1 MRSSRRS
8 DRRQIVLKGR
18 LFLTEAGVM
27 IVDKPMENIVA
38 KRFPEG
44 EALQI
49 YKQIEAG
56 ELVPLLKTLMAE
68 AIEKD
73 FDSFQIF
80 EESLLKSAAEAGFQ
94 VSSLSDHELERMQN
108 RKTSLMVQAEWVGS
122 EDEAQKI
129 IRDFALK
136 LSNLKIREMAAKP
149 DLQVIQ
155 SVQALDEI
163 DRTLNN
169 VEARVREWYGLHFPE
184 LDRILDS
191 PESYVNLVSKF
202 GRRDSISKEG
212 LEKLDFPQEKIE
224 RILSTAE
231 RSKGSDLR
239 DEDLQRVLDLA
250 EEAVR
255 MSGLRDRLN
264 KHVEKTMSQIAPN
277 VTAVAG
283 ATIGA
288 RLIAKAGGLGKL
300 ARRPA
305 STIQV
310 LGAEKALFRALRTGA
325 RPPKHGIL
333 FQHQAVHAAPRW
345 QRGKIARSLAAKI
358 AIAARIDYYRG
369 TSESGLKE
377 NLDKRFDEIRQKY
390 SEPPAP
396 TMKPRFEGEERRQGG
411 GWQGGRRRRWG
422 RQGGAQK
429 GRGRGRR

>member
-1 MRSSRRS
+1 M
-8 DRRQIVLKGR
+8 KGR

-27 IVDKPMENIVA
+27 VLDKPMEAIVA

-44 EALQI
+44 EELQL
-49 YKQIEAG
+49 YRRIESG
-56 ELVPLLKTLMAE
+56 EMVPLLKTLLSE
-68 AIEKD
+68 AVEKG
-73 FDSFQIF
+73 FDSFQVY
-80 EESLLKSAAEAGFQ
+80 EEPLLKAAAEAGFP
-94 VSSLSDHELERMQN
+94 VASLSDHEVERMQS
-108 RKTSLMVQAEWVGS
+108 RKTALMVQAGWVKD
-122 EDEAQKI
+122 EEEAQKI

-136 LSNLKIREMAAKP
+136 HSSLKLREMAAKP

-184 LDRILDS
+184 LDRIMDS
-191 PESYVNLVSKF
+191 PESYVNLVAKF
-202 GRRDSISKEG
+202 GRRDSVTKEG
-212 LEKLDFPQEKIE
+212 LEKLNFPAEKIE
-224 RILSTAE
+224 KILSSAE
-231 RSKGSDLR
+231 RSRGSDLR
-239 DEDLQRVLDLA
+239 DEDLQRILDLA

-255 MSGLRDRLN
+255 MSGIRDRLN
-264 KHVEKTMSQIAPN
+264 KHVEQTMSQIAPN

-288 RLIAKAGGLGKL
+288 RLIAKAGGLDKL

-325 RPPKHGIL
+325 RPPKHGLL
-333 FQHQAVHAAPRW
+333 FQHQAVHTAPRW

-377 NLDKRFDEIRQKY
+377 NLDKRFEEIRKKY

-396 TMKPRFEGEERRQGG
+396 TERPMFEREERRERGG
-411 GWQGGRRRRWG
+411 ERRWQGGRKRRWG
-422 RQGGAQK
+422 RQGEAQK
-429 GRGRGRR
+429 GQGRGRR

>member
-1 MRSSRRS
+1 M
-8 DRRQIVLKGR
+8 VL
-18 LFLTEAGVM
+18 
-27 IVDKPMENIVA
+27 DKPMETIVA

-44 EALQI
+44 EEIQI
-49 YKQIEAG
+49 YKRIESG
-56 ELVPLLKTLMAE
+56 EMVPLLKTLLSE
-68 AIEKD
+68 AVEKG
-73 FDSFQIF
+73 FDSFQVY
-80 EESLLKSAAEAGFQ
+80 EEPLLKAVAEAGFP
-94 VSSLSDHELERMQN
+94 VASLSDHEVERMQS
-108 RKTSLMVQAEWVGS
+108 RKTALMVQAGWVKD
-122 EDEAQKI
+122 EEEAQKI

-136 LSNLKIREMAAKP
+136 HSSLKLREMAAKP

-163 DRTLNN
+163 DRMLNN

-184 LDRILDS
+184 LDRIMDS
-191 PESYVNLVSKF
+191 PESYVNVVAKF
-202 GRRDSISKEG
+202 GRRDSITKEE
-212 LEKLDFPQEKIE
+212 LEKLDFPAEKIE
-224 RILSTAE
+224 KIRSSAE
-231 RSKGSDLR
+231 RSRGSDLR
-239 DEDLQRVLDLA
+239 DEDLQRILDLA

-255 MSGLRDRLN
+255 MSGIRDRLN
-264 KHVEKTMSQIAPN
+264 KHVEQTMSQIAPN
-277 VTAVAG
+277 VTSVAG

-288 RLIAKAGGLGKL
+288 RLIAKAGGLDKL

-333 FQHQAVHAAPRW
+333 FQHQAVHTAPRW

-377 NLDKRFDEIRQKY
+377 NLDKRFEEIRQKY

-396 TMKPRFEGEERRQGG
+396 TERPRFEREERREGG
-411 GWQGGRRRRWG
+411 GGGERRWQSGRKRRWG
-422 RQGGAQK
+422 RQGEAQK
-429 GRGRGRR
+429 GQGRGRR